1 MFRVY
6 WTDDDGKAQALYVMG
21 LNKALKMTEEL
32 RREGNTF
39 VTMVSEDPNCVGKPG
54 VDEITEGILPDGEE
68 YTWRKRR

>member
-6 WTDDDGKAQALYVMG
+6 WTDHEGKAQALYVMG
-21 LNKALKMTEEL
+21 LNKVLKMTEEL

-39 VTMVSEDPNCVGKPG
+39 VTMVSEDPNQIGKPG
-54 VDEITEGILPDGEE
+54 VDAVEEGVLPNGDE

>member
-1 MFRVY
+1 
-6 WTDDDGKAQALYVMG
+6 MG

-39 VTMVSEDPNCVGKPG
+39 VTMVSEDPNQIGKPG
-54 VDEITEGILPDGEE
+54 VDAVEEGVLPNGEE

>member
-1 MFRVY
+1 
-6 WTDDDGKAQALYVMG
+6 MG

-54 VDEITEGILPDGEE
+54 VDEITEGILPDGTD